1 MLTQVDFENIVGDFL
16 STYRQFLLNGYLHK
30 RVTSESYRNNFAT
43 WDTIL
48 LSLEVGYLLGLAKLL
63 EKEKDF
69 GREFDR
75 DDLNIISEKIIE
87 IRNSFIAHNNLLK
100 MKNRDSF
107 LTENQQTGS
116 EILTMI
122 DALKNRLIQYQ
133 KSYNFNVDVDDLFR
147 KTTQNFLE
155 DLDIWLR
162 SFKVEL

>member
-1 MLTQVDFENIVGDFL
+1 MLSQIDFENIVWDFL
-16 STYRQFLLNGYLHK
+16 FTYRQFLLNGYLHK
-30 RVTSESYRNNFAT
+30 RVTNESYRKNPAT
-43 WDTIL
+43 WDVIL
-48 LSLEVGYLLGLAKLL
+48 ISLENGTLLGLAKLL

-69 GREFDR
+69 GREFNR

-87 IRNSFIAHNNLLK
+87 IRKSFIAHNNLLK
-100 MKNRDSF
+100 MRNRDSF

-133 KSYNFNVDVDDLFR
+133 KSYNLNTDVDDLFR
-147 KTTQNFLE
+147 KTTQNSLE
-155 DLDIWLR
+155 DLNVWLK

>member
-75 DDLNIISEKIIE
+75 
-87 IRNSFIAHNNLLK
+87 
-100 MKNRDSF
+100 
-107 LTENQQTGS
+107 
-116 EILTMI
+116 
-122 DALKNRLIQYQ
+122 
-133 KSYNFNVDVDDLFR
+133 
-147 KTTQNFLE
+147 
-155 DLDIWLR
+155 
-162 SFKVEL
+162 

>member
-1 MLTQVDFENIVGDFL
+1 MT
-16 STYRQFLLNGYLHK
+16 
-30 RVTSESYRNNFAT
+30 
-43 WDTIL
+43 
-48 LSLEVGYLLGLAKLL
+48 
-63 EKEKDF
+63 
-69 GREFDR
+69 